1 MTDPRD
7 APPAVRRPTAA
18 EGERAIVRAWRGD
31 EHQLQV
37 QAADEAGLP
46 VDEVALDLYTKGF
59 SAGITMDDPL
69 DGALVARGRT
79 VLAKPELRATLQPV
93 LRYLGVAPDL
103 VDVEVV
109 DGRFVMRIHKRA
121 TEGTKPVYEAG
132 KLTLQVWVGFGLLG
146 LAAGRYLPS
155 FFSAIFWGIGLMLGA
170 WQLRRGLATGRAM
183 LGARVAIALGM
194 VAQAEKLVLPPEVG
208 PGLPP

>member
-1 MTDPRD
+1 VSDD
-7 APPAVRRPTAA
+7 ADALPARREASAA
-18 EGERAIVRAWRGD
+18 APWRGD
-31 EHQLQV
+31 DHQLQV
-37 QAADEAGLP
+37 QAAAEAGLP

-79 VLAKPELRATLQPV
+79 LLAKAELRATLQPV
-93 LRYLGVAPDL
+93 LRYLGVAADL

-109 DGRFVMRIHKRA
+109 DGRFVMRIHKKA

-132 KLTLQVWVGFGLLG
+132 KLTLQIWIGFGLLG
-146 LAAGRYLPS
+146 FAAGRFLPA
-155 FFSAIFWGIGLMLGA
+155 FVSAIFWGLGLMLGA

-194 VAQAEKLVLPPEVG
+194 VAQAEKLVLPPEGDTIG
-208 PGLPP
+208 PRP